1 MLYLLKSIAQHSALL
16 KDLVARDLKARYVG
30 SSMGFFWSILF
41 PVINLLVFT
50 FVFRVI
56 LNTRWGDE
64 QGALEV
70 SLVMLAGIIVWTA
83 FAESL
88 SRATNCLVDNSNLI
102 QKVVFPSQ
110 ILPAYITASAVIN
123 MCIGLPIVLGAVV
136 WFGFLSPP
144 QAAIERE
151 TAFAEVWEAYDP
163 GAEGATPPPRVFV
176 STERSW
182 HSSTRYRLEYTGTAT
197 RGVDYA
203 APTDVIE
210 LPADRSR
217 IYVPVIPLRDA
228 ETEGDETIQ
237 VRLIAESTV
246 ELWQREVVITLKD
259 NALPPAEVRDL
270 GLSTEPYTSESLG
283 RSRALSLGVSLL
295 ALPGLLLL
303 LIGFTT
309 GLGAGLAT
317 LNLYWRDTFHLVGV
331 GTTVW
336 MFATPIF
343 YPGPLVA
350 KTPFWWLL
358 DINPMHWYIAMFRQV
373 TLYGEWPATG
383 DLVKFTVA
391 TGVVMFLGLGLFKRH
406 QDRFPDLL

>member
-1 MLYLLKSIAQHSALL
+1 MSYLLKSLAQHRALL
-16 KDLVARDLKARYVG
+16 KDLVSRDLKARYVG

-41 PVINLLVFT
+41 PIINLLVFT

-110 ILPAYITASAVIN
+110 ILPTYITASAVIN

-136 WFGFLSPP
+136 WFGFVSPP
-144 QAAIERE
+144 AAAVERE
-151 TAFAEVWEAYDP
+151 HAFAEVWEAYDP
-163 GAEGATPPPRVFV
+163 AAEGATPPPRVFV

-182 HSSTRYRLEYTGTAT
+182 HSETRYRLEYGGTAT
-197 RGVDYA
+197 RGVDYS
-203 APTDVIE
+203 APTDEVV

-217 IYVPVIPLRDA
+217 VYVPVIPLRDG
-228 ETEGDETIQ
+228 EQEGDETIE
-237 VRLIAESTV
+237 VRLVSESGL
-246 ELWQREVVITLKD
+246 ELWQSQVTITLKD
-259 NALPPAEVRDL
+259 NALPAEEVRDL
-270 GLSTEPYTSESLG
+270 KLATAPYTSEALG
-283 RSRALSLGVSLL
+283 RSRALALGVSLL

-303 LIGFTT
+303 LVGFTT

-358 DINPMHWYIAMFRQV
+358 EINPMHWFIAMFRQV

-383 DLVKFTVA
+383 DLLKFTAA
-391 TGVVMFLGLGLFKRH
+391 TAVVMFLGLRLFRRH

>member
-1 MLYLLKSIAQHSALL
+1 MLYMLKSLVRHSALL

-41 PVINLLVFT
+41 PLINLLVFT

-56 LNTRWGDE
+56 LNARWGDE

-88 SRATNCLVDNSNLI
+88 SRSTNCLVDNSNLI
-102 QKVVFPSQ
+102 KKVVFPSQ
-110 ILPAYITASAVIN
+110 ILPAYLTFSAVIN

-151 TAFAEVWEAYDP
+151 HAFAEVWEGYDP

-203 APTDVIE
+203 APTDLVE

-217 IYVPVIPLRDA
+217 IYVPIIPLRDA
-228 ETEGDETIQ
+228 EAEGDGAAARAGVYSFLDSDDE
-237 VRLIAESTV
+237 ESKSPV
-246 ELWQREVVITLKD
+246 S
-259 NALPPAEVRDL
+259 PPASGSR
-270 GLSTEPYTSESLG
+270 G
-283 RSRALSLGVSLL
+283 R
-295 ALPGLLLL
+295 
-303 LIGFTT
+303 TM
-309 GLGAGLAT
+309 GAGGGSGMGGCCYL
-317 LNLYWRDTFHLVGV
+317 FHDYY
-331 GTTVW
+331 
-336 MFATPIF
+336 FHNDCCF
-343 YPGPLVA
+343 C
-350 KTPFWWLL
+350 
-358 DINPMHWYIAMFRQV
+358 
-373 TLYGEWPATG
+373 
-383 DLVKFTVA
+383 
-391 TGVVMFLGLGLFKRH
+391 
-406 QDRFPDLL
+406 

>member
-1 MLYLLKSIAQHSALL
+1 MLYMLKSLARHSALL
-16 KDLVARDLKARYVG
+16 KDLVGRDLKARYVG

-41 PVINLLVFT
+41 PLINLLVFT

-56 LNTRWGDE
+56 LNARWGDE

-88 SRATNCLVDNSNLI
+88 SRSTNCLVDNSNLI
-102 QKVVFPSQ
+102 KKVVFPSQ
-110 ILPAYITASAVIN
+110 ILPAYLTFSAVIN
-123 MCIGLPIVLGAVV
+123 MCIGLPIVLGAVI

-144 QAAIERE
+144 EAAIERE
-151 TAFAEVWEAYDP
+151 GPFAEVWEAYDP

-182 HSSTRYRLEYTGTAT
+182 HRSSSFKLSYGGTAT
-197 RGVDYA
+197 RGVDYL
-203 APTDVIE
+203 APTDEVSI
-210 LPADRSR
+210 PADRSR
-217 IYVPVIPLRDA
+217 IYVPIIPLRDA
-228 ETEGDETIQ
+228 ESEGDETIEIT
-237 VRLIAESTV
+237 LSTESSI
-246 ELWQREVVITLKD
+246 ELWQREVLITLKD
-259 NALPPAEVRDL
+259 NDLAPGEVLNL
-270 GLSTEPYTSESLG
+270 GLSTAPYTGAALG
-283 RSRALSLGVSLL
+283 QSRALALGTSLL
-295 ALPGLLLL
+295 ALPVLLLL

-331 GTTVW
+331 GTTIW

-343 YPGPLVA
+343 YPAPLVA

-358 DINPMHWYIAMFRQV
+358 EVNPMHWFIAMFRQV
-373 TLYGEWPATG
+373 SLYGEWPGTA
-383 DLVKFTVA
+383 DLVRFTAA
-391 TGVVMFLGLGLFKRH
+391 TAIVMFLGLGLFKRH
-406 QDRFPDLL
+406 QSRFPDLL